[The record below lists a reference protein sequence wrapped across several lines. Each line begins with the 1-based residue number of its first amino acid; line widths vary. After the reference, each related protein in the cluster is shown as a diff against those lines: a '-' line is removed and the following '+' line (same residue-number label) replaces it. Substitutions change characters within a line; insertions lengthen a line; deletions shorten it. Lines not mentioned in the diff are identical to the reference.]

1 MFKIGQL
8 VTTKDGCNYAIT
20 SPGKPLEITG
30 SDCTG
35 RLLVKCLWNGGT
47 EYSLPKERL
56 RPMKESEVLRR
67 GQKVVIKFDGRVH
80 QAVFTKYSDYST
92 YFDILGVGEIPLN
105 NFSII
110 NRGGAGIVV

>member
-8 VTTKDGCNYAIT
+8 VTTKEGCNYSIT
-20 SPGKPLEITG
+20 SPGKPLEVTG
-30 SDCTG
+30 SESPG
-35 RLLVKCLWNGGT
+35 RITVKCLWGCGA
-47 EYSLPKERL
+47 EYSLPKDRI

-67 GQKVVIKFDGRVH
+67 GQDVVIKFDGRIH
-80 QAVFTKYSDYST
+80 QAIFTKYSDYST
-92 YFDILGVGEIPLN
+92 YFDILGIGEIPLI